1 MRTPLIVAV
10 LAGALSLVA
19 SADATAPLRGTFPIS
34 IHYTLPAG
42 TACAFDVQVDIDG
55 TGTFA
60 VYDDPPKNIQHY
72 DEQGTITAN
81 GNTLLVNDHF
91 NVTTTPPTTPEEEQ
105 GVFTQRGA
113 TVHVST
119 PGEGIVLLDAGY
131 LVTLYPDGSVVV
143 AHGQFPFEV
152 DGDISSLCGALA

>member
-1 MRTPLIVAV
+1 MRISLIVAAV
-10 LAGALSLVA
+10 AGALSLVA
-19 SADATAPLRGTFPIS
+19 SAGATAPLRGEFPIA

-42 TACAFDVQVDIDG
+42 TACSFDVHVDING

-60 VYDDPPKNIQHY
+60 VYDQPPKNIQHY

-91 NVTTTPPTTPEEEQ
+91 NVTTTPPTGPEEEQ

-113 TVHVST
+113 AVHVT
-119 PGEGIVLLDAGY
+119 APGQGMVLLDAGY
-131 LVTLYPDGSVVV
+131 LVTLYPDGTVVV
-143 AHGQFPFEV
+143 AYGQFPFEV
-152 DGDISSLCGALA
+152 DGDVSSLCQALA

>member
-1 MRTPLIVAV
+1 MRTLLIAGV
-10 LAGALSLVA
+10 LAGALSLA
-19 SADATAPLRGTFPIS
+19 ALAGATAPLRGTFPIS
-34 IHYTLPAG
+34 IHYILPAG

-81 GNTLLVNDHF
+81 GNTLLVDDHF
-91 NVTTTPPTTPEEEQ
+91 NVTTTPPTSPDEEQ

-113 TVHVST
+113 AVHVT
-119 PGEGIVLLDAGY
+119 GHGVGMVLLDAGY

-152 DGDISSLCGALA
+152 DGDVSSLCAALA